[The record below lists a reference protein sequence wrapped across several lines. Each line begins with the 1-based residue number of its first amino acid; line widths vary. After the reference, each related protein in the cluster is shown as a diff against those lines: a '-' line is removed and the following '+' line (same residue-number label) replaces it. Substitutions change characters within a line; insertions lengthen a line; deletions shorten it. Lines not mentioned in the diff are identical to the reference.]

1 MTKEIQT
8 HKALEMKEYNKI
20 EAVQSKVE
28 SHLFTL
34 QHINDTVQ
42 SLRFPKWRDIPPT
55 CINIVFPFWKPRGG
69 Y

>member
-42 SLRFPKWRDIPPT
+42 SLRFPK
-55 CINIVFPFWKPRGG
+55 
-69 Y
+69 